1 MIYFKPTQGDQWR
14 ALVSRWSRDE
24 RAACRSLLLWG
35 VPADWGVWIQGGVD
49 THVWY
54 CPQAVRNHAK
64 AVQLQQ
70 TARLIS
76 RKLPLRS

>member
-1 MIYFKPTQGDQWR
+1 MK
-14 ALVSRWSRDE
+14 E
-24 RAACRSLLLWG
+24 RPAAPCFCGASQLT
-35 VPADWGVWIQGGVD
+35 GGVD

-54 CPQAVRNHAK
+54 CPQAVRNYAK
-64 AVQLQQ
+64 AVQLRQ